1 MLRRII
7 TKKMHEDNPYEK
19 WNQFVDLL
27 AMENYNDLTEIQK
40 IAHLCFWYDSE
51 VQNGGHLQYFENRG
65 TSLVNETSLAL
76 ENIGAQLQNYV
87 LSKAVEILNT
97 EGISS
102 IESTEDYIEEA
113 LKGKFN
119 AIDSEYYSCEPT
131 IGDLL
136 EKYLQKYEEEFILM
150 E

>member
-1 MLRRII
+1 MY
-7 TKKMHEDNPYEK
+7 EDNPYEK
-19 WNQFVDLL
+19 WNQFIDLL

-40 IAHLCFWYDSE
+40 IAHLCFGYDSE

>member
-7 TKKMHEDNPYEK
+7 TKKMYEDNPYEK
-19 WNQFVDLL
+19 WNQFIDLL

-40 IAHLCFWYDSE
+40 IAHLCFGYDSE